1 MTTDADAELERKIEV
16 AVLRCSTATN
26 PNDRRRWWNE
36 LKRLHALRSPEQI
49 ERMERKRGLHRSQQ

>member
-1 MTTDADAELERKIEV
+1 MSAESDAKLERQIET

-26 PNDRRRWWNE
+26 PKDRRYWWDE

-49 ERMERKRGLHRSQQ
+49 ERMERERWLK